1 MPKKYNRGVNG
12 GVNGGIN
19 GGGLSF
25 STKQKSNT
33 ESLVSKMANEQKD
46 IFRALQI
53 IQKKRDDDS
62 ISSEDKEFYNSY
74 LEKILVNFPHGLGKT
89 TNISEAFISS
99 PDTERKYNLF
109 RDKLLDYL
117 NKTFM
122 SELRTGTTKL
132 SPTEKRCIT
141 EPVRT
146 QLLSEYSK
154 ELEQKQKYQ
163 EQQKQKE
170 EAREQLRRQA
180 RTQAVA
186 SPLVTGTNN
195 ADLIEKLKQE
205 RMERDKIN
213 IMKSEYDNTISKL
226 GYQKRRISIPS
237 FETWKSISLERDQK
251 GLPEKSLND
260 WLFESQ
266 TNTYRQRHLSPAS
279 KTIRRLSKPS
289 SHNKTAKI
297 RRTVTPAGKGT
308 KQSGKRG
315 IKRSINRVKYG
326 KRK

>member
-1 MPKKYNRGVNG
+1 MPKKYNRGV
-12 GVNGGIN
+12 N

-62 ISSEDKEFYNSY
+62 ISSEDEAFYNSY

-132 SPTEKRCIT
+132 SPVEKRCIT

-146 QLLSEYSK
+146 RLLSEYSK

-180 RTQAVA
+180 RIQAVA
-186 SPLVTGTNN
+186 SPLVTGTNS
-195 ADLIEKLKQE
+195 ADLIEKLRQE

-226 GYQKRRISIPS
+226 GYQKKRISIPS
-237 FETWKSISLERDQK
+237 FEAWKTLSLEREQK
-251 GLPEKSLND
+251 GLPEQSLND

-297 RRTVTPAGKGT
+297 RRSVTPAGKGIH
-308 KQSGKRG
+308 KGR
-315 IKRSINRVKYG
+315 KRSIKPVKYG
-326 KRK
+326 KGK

>member
-1 MPKKYNRGVNG
+1 MPKKYNRGV
-12 GVNGGIN
+12 N

-53 IQKKRDDDS
+53 IQKKRDNET
-62 ISSEDKEFYNSY
+62 ISSEDEEFYNSY

-122 SELRTGTTKL
+122 SELRTGTSKL
-132 SPTEKRCIT
+132 SPTEKRCLT

-146 QLLSEYSK
+146 RLLSDYAK

-180 RTQAVA
+180 RIQAVA

-195 ADLIEKLKQE
+195 ADLIEKLRQE

-308 KQSGKRG
+308 KQSGKRS